1 MKYEFSSL
9 SLGLRLLLVKN
20 KNVNY
25 VSRAW
30 AACYPSLPV
39 SPPSVF
45 RTLLL
50 KRSLPPAA
58 SLPAVSIV
66 LAESGKY
73 LGHWVYT
80 TALHCAANTKIH
92 HIIAFIKTRGYF
104 QLSRHTLL
112 LQKWGI
118 SGIYSNFFI
127 KICPRNICN
136 LSINIKIFSSHF
148 INIFTQ

>member
-1 MKYEFSSL
+1 M
-9 SLGLRLLLVKN
+9 KN

-73 LGHWVYT
+73 LGHWALYT

-92 HIIAFIKTRGYF
+92 HIIAFIKTLGGGYI
-104 QLSRHTLL
+104 SNYPDTLQNVEFL
-112 LQKWGI
+112 E
-118 SGIYSNFFI
+118 
-127 KICPRNICN
+127 
-136 LSINIKIFSSHF
+136 
-148 INIFTQ
+148 FTQTFLLKYVQETFAIFQ

>member
-1 MKYEFSSL
+1 M
-9 SLGLRLLLVKN
+9 KN

-73 LGHWVYT
+73 LGHWALYT

-92 HIIAFIKTRGYF
+92 HIIAFIKTLGGYI
-104 QLSRHTLL
+104 SNYPDTLQNVEFL
-112 LQKWGI
+112 E
-118 SGIYSNFFI
+118 
-127 KICPRNICN
+127 
-136 LSINIKIFSSHF
+136 
-148 INIFTQ
+148 FT

>member
-73 LGHWVYT
+73 LGHWALYT

-92 HIIAFIKTRGYF
+92 HIIAFIKTLGGGYF
-104 QLSRHTLL
+104 QLSRHTAAAKMWNFWNLL
-112 LQKWGI
+112 KLF
-118 SGIYSNFFI
+118 Y
-127 KICPRNICN
+127 
-136 LSINIKIFSSHF
+136 
-148 INIFTQ
+148 